1 MTDKD
6 YPYYPG
12 GRPAWPT
19 VEAVKYE
26 AIPTRVCVACK
37 VERKVTA
44 FGVGSKKC
52 SGCYSK
58 EKRKRDKEKAERE
71 GLKSGELTDHV
82 DLYHGGAHSRAGA

>member
-1 MTDKD
+1 MTPD
-6 YPYYPG
+6 PYQFMPG

-19 VEAVKYE
+19 VQQPVYEAV
-26 AIPTRVCVACK
+26 PMRVCVACK

-58 EKRKRDKEKAERE
+58 EKRARDKANLEPKR
-71 GLKSGELTDHV
+71 LFPISQKH
-82 DLYHGGAHSRAGA
+82 HMGAHSKSVSGGAE